1 MNDKR
6 IVFMGTPDFSVPVLE
21 GLIDAYNVVLVV
33 SQPDKLVGRKQI
45 LTPTPV
51 KKCALAHGIPVLQP
65 ENIKEEFESI
75 LNFKPDLIVTCAY
88 GQIVPNEVLDY
99 PEFGCINVHASLL
112 PKLRGGAPIHR
123 AIMNNYARTGVT
135 IMYMAE
141 KMDAGDIISQDEVII
156 ENSDNVGT
164 LHDKLSV
171 MGRDLLLDSLP
182 SIFEGTNDRTVQN
195 PDEVTYAWNIKREEE
210 LVDFNRYAVDVFNHI
225 RGLSPHPGAYAKLD
239 GKIMKLYASYITDAF
254 YMEKENGEITRI
266 YEDGFGVSVK
276 DREVVITEIQ
286 VEGKKRMKVV
296 DYFRGM
302 DPSTLI
308 GKVFNKEN

>member
-1 MNDKR
+1 MNNKR

-21 GLIDAYNVVLVV
+21 GLIEDYNVVLVV

-65 ENIKEEFESI
+65 ENIKEEFESV
-75 LNFKPDLIVTCAY
+75 LNFKPDLIITCAY
-88 GQIVPNEVLDY
+88 GQIIPKELLYY

-123 AIMNNYARTGVT
+123 AIMNNYPRTGVT

-141 KMDAGDIISQDEVII
+141 KMDAGDIISQDEIII

-171 MGRDLLLDSLP
+171 MGRNLLLDTLP
-182 SIFEGTNDRTVQN
+182 FLFESTNDRIPQDIN
-195 PDEVTYAWNIKREEE
+195 EVTYAWNIKREEE
-210 LVDFNRYAVDVFNHI
+210 LVDFNRYAVDIFNHI
-225 RGLSPHPGAYAKLD
+225 RGLSPHPGAYARLD
-239 GKIMKLYASYITDAF
+239 GKIMKLYASYITDSF
-254 YMEKENGEITRI
+254 YTEKENGEITRI

-276 DREVVITEIQ
+276 DREIVITEIQ
-286 VEGKKRMKVV
+286 IEGKKRMKVV
-296 DYFRGM
+296 DYFRGI
-302 DPSTLI
+302 DPNILI